1 MILAIVLGLMVGES
15 CWIFAMSKLLL
26 LLLGILLIIAFAPPV
41 QLYLMRLTTNSLV
54 ESSRIKPVRQAIPGG
69 SD

>member
-1 MILAIVLGLMVGES
+1 MILAIVLGLMIGEN
-15 CWIFAMSKLLL
+15 CWIFAMLKCLL

-41 QLYLMRLTTNSLV
+41 QLYLMRLTSNSL
-54 ESSRIKPVRQAIPGG
+54 ETSRIKPVRQAIPGG